1 MKGRWD
7 FLSLEN
13 GSVSEKVEPMEN
25 QWAVGQTEWEGH
37 PLFVRFNTSVQ
48 DGHLKDEFPIKVGF
62 ALPLHTPSSEGLP
75 GEEEMEQLG
84 EIEELMEEYLGS
96 DGVLVLVLTT
106 GGMRE
111 VIFYVRPNTDIAGVH
126 KRLMTE
132 VTSHEVQCVG
142 EEEPGW
148 DSYYAFV
155 GE

>member
-1 MKGRWD
+1 
-7 FLSLEN
+7 
-13 GSVSEKVEPMEN
+13 MED
-25 QWAVGQTEWEGH
+25 QWAVGQAEWEGH

-48 DGHLKDEFPIKVGF
+48 DGRLKGDYPIKVGF
-62 ALPLHTPSSEGLP
+62 ALQFHSPSAEGLP

-111 VIFYVRPNTDIAGVH
+111 VIFYVRPDTDIAVVH
-126 KRLMTE
+126 KRLMAE
-132 VTSHEVQCVG
+132 VTSHEVQCMG
-142 EEEPGW
+142 EKEPEW
-148 DSYYAFV
+148 DSYYVFV